1 MSRGGQRPGGGALA
15 LALGVRRAIG
25 ICLAFWLAL
34 GASTVPVSADAA
46 LRSPTS
52 VQRREGT
59 LESALRQH
67 VETLASDEYLGREPG
82 TDGETRTL
90 RYLARQW
97 FDIGLQSGT
106 NDPGNAWFAPVVL
119 VERVPLGSRAQ
130 FFHARKRLA
139 LADAETFVV
148 TSGLRSLIENAPLVY
163 VGKSTNIAIARTELA
178 GRIAVVLDSQSDIR
192 IDKAAG
198 DRAGRLLDAGASAV
212 ITVLDGDIG
221 LDGVIARR
229 SRAGYALANQRLGGD
244 IEAFLTVH
252 AAEALLAS
260 GGAGSLADLRRAGE
274 ARDFSP
280 RLLGISGT
288 LEATSRETRINTH
301 NLIGRIEGRK
311 PETGAVLLVAHWDHF
326 GKCASPPA
334 EHLICNGAVDNASG
348 LAVITEV
355 ARTLALGRQLDR
367 DVYFLAS
374 TGEEL
379 GLLGAQAFAENP
391 PVPLDR
397 IVAVLNVDSTGI
409 VPAGLPV
416 SVIGKGMTNLDEHI
430 ARVLK
435 AMKRKIVPGDAAN
448 AYVRR
453 QDGWVFIQ
461 HDVPAVM
468 VSSAYSDPERLER
481 FMDDRYHRT
490 ADVADK
496 VEYGGMAED
505 VQVQVELVR
514 YLADLK
520 RYIGP
525 PLPIDEG
532 KQTASGTP

>member
-1 MSRGGQRPGGGALA
+1 M
-15 LALGVRRAIG
+15 
-25 ICLAFWLAL
+25 L
-34 GASTVPVSADAA
+34 GAVLAIMAGAMAAVAVARPPAPAPRRDVP
-46 LRSPTS
+46 
-52 VQRREGT
+52 
-59 LESALRQH
+59 LETILRQH

-82 TDGETRTL
+82 TEGETRTL

-97 FDIGLQSGT
+97 FDIGMESGT
-106 NDPGNAWFAPVVL
+106 NDPGNAWFAPVVM

-130 FFHARKRLA
+130 FFRGRKRVPLA
-139 LADAETFVV
+139 ESESFVV
-148 TSGLRSLIENAPLVY
+148 TSGLRSLIENAPLVF
-163 VGKSTNIAIARTELA
+163 VGRGTNVAISRTELA
-178 GRIAVVLDSQSDIR
+178 GRIAVVLDSQNNPA
-192 IDKAAG
+192 IDKAPG
-198 DRAGRLLDAGASAV
+198 DRAGRLFDAGASAV

-229 SRAGYALANQRLGGD
+229 SRAGYALANQRIGGD
-244 IEAFLTVH
+244 IEAYLTVR
-252 AAEALLAS
+252 AAEMLLAS
-260 GGAGSLADLRRAGE
+260 GPGPSLADLRRMGE
-274 ARDFSP
+274 GRDFPP
-280 RLLGISGT
+280 RLLGLTGT

-301 NLIGRIEGRK
+301 NLIGRIEGRR

-326 GKCASPPA
+326 GKCAAPPA

-355 ARTLALGRQLDR
+355 ARALSLGRQLDR
-367 DVYFLAS
+367 DVYVLAT

-379 GLLGAQAFAENP
+379 GLLGAKAFAENP

-416 SVIGKGMTNLDEHI
+416 SVIGKGMTNLDDHI

-435 AMKRKIVPGDAAN
+435 TLKRRIVPGDTAN
-448 AYVRR
+448 AYVKR

-490 ADVADK
+490 ADVAAR
-496 VEYGGMAED
+496 VEYGGMIED
-505 VQVQVELVR
+505 VQVQIELAR
-514 YLADLK
+514 YFADLK

-525 PLPIDEG
+525 PLPIEEG
-532 KQTASGTP
+532 RQAALATP